1 MSRTLRIVPAAKN
14 EAIAANVVDQAPSNL
29 ARLNQRL
36 LQEEVA
42 EESSLEESNFLDTT
56 EAETVLLNLV
66 GAKLSSPSSDRVV
79 FYQLPKRCNRNEDVF
94 RPASH

>member
-14 EAIAANVVDQAPSNL
+14 EAIAANVVDQASSNL
-29 ARLNQRL
+29 TRLNQRL

-42 EESSLEESNFLDTT
+42 EESPLEESYLLATT
-56 EAETVLLNLV
+56 EAETVLSDLV

-79 FYQLPKRCNRNEDVF
+79 F
-94 RPASH
+94 